1 MYGFEC
7 VKAWILAESMA
18 SVITHVVGDL
28 QEKKWHQRLE
38 GTYHQSPDE
47 LVTHGKRG
55 KRCVMDAYFLSELPT
70 QFTLSLFFN
79 VFEIATSQTAAW
91 YHELFEIMGR

>member
-1 MYGFEC
+1 MDSGRIHGKRDNPCCGRSATRE
-7 VKAWILAESMA
+7 EMA
-18 SVITHVVGDL
+18 SEIRGDL
-28 QEKKWHQRLE
+28 
-38 GTYHQSPDE
+38 SPITSE

-70 QFTLSLFFN
+70 QFSTLSLFFN